1 MRVIGKG
8 YEYDD
13 LILVPQ
19 CGEYIYSRDDISLDM
34 QLEMFFLN
42 DKRRNKLPIL
52 SAPMKGIS
60 GVELVS
66 ALSKL
71 GCYGILHRF
80 NTDETRFEQIK
91 ELANRGDYFG
101 IAVGARNIQSE
112 IELLERVRNELTDN
126 FFICLDTANGYSEV
140 AINCTKNLASKFLHI
155 PLITGNVATSDGFI
169 RATDNYKS
177 VMVRVGIGPG
187 RVCITRNKTGVGV
200 PQLTA
205 IADCAEASRIM
216 SSSHYSWG
224 GITGSL
230 VIADG
235 GIKNSGDA
243 VKAFAAGARMVM
255 LGYLFAKTQEAESTD
270 GSMYGMAS
278 KRIQLE
284 FTDKVKSIE
293 GMEIK
298 INPDEKIPVAEF
310 IEDFRYSIASACTYI
325 GCTELRRISEVAK
338 FMESGKGSFKEL

>member
-19 CGEYIYSRDDISLDM
+19 CGEYIYSRDEVSLDM
-34 QLEMFFLN
+34 DLYLFFTN
-42 DKRRNKLPIL
+42 DKRKNTYPIM

-66 ALSKL
+66 ALSDL

-80 NTDETRFEQIK
+80 DSDESRLEKINTLID
-91 ELANRGDYFG
+91 RGAYFG
-101 IAVGARNIQSE
+101 VAVGARNIDSE
-112 IELLERVRNELTDN
+112 IELLQSIDTSKI
-126 FFICLDTANGYSEV
+126 FICLDTANGYSEKTVTV
-140 AINCTKNLASKFLHI
+140 AHRLTNKFMNV
-155 PLITGNVATSDGFI
+155 PLVVGNVATADGFHRI
-169 RATDNYKS
+169 ADYYKS
-177 VMVRVGIGPG
+177 AMVRVGVGPG
-187 RVCITRNKTGVGV
+187 KVCITRNKTGVGV

-205 IADCAEASRIM
+205 IADCVEASNTLSKI
-216 SSSHYSWG
+216 HYNNV
-224 GITGSL
+224 TNGSF

-235 GIKNSGDA
+235 GIKNPGDA

-255 LGYLFAKTQEAESTD
+255 LGYLFAKTEEAESTD

-298 INPDEKIPVAEF
+298 INPDEKVPVKEF
-310 IEDFRYSIASACTYI
+310 IEDFIYSIKSACTYV
-325 GCTELRRISEVAK
+325 GCTNLRDISRVAR

>member
-13 LILVPQ
+13 LILVPR
-19 CGEYIYSRDDISLDM
+19 CGEYFNSRDDVILDM
-34 QLEMFFLN
+34 NLGLFFFTN
-42 DKRRNKLPIL
+42 DPRKNTYPIM
-52 SAPMKGIS
+52 SSPMKGIS

-66 ALSKL
+66 ALSDL

-80 NTDETRFEQIK
+80 DSDETRLEKINT
-91 ELANRGDYFG
+91 LIDRGAYFG
-101 IAVGARNIQSE
+101 VAVGARNIEKE
-112 IELLERVRNELTDN
+112 IELLQSVDTGKL
-126 FFICLDTANGYSEV
+126 FICLDTANGYSERTIN
-140 AINCTKNLASKFLHI
+140 AIHKLSSKFI
-155 PLITGNVATSDGFI
+155 SVPLVVGNVATADGFHRI
-169 RATDNYKS
+169 SDLYKS

-205 IADCAEASRIM
+205 IADCAEASNIVSKSRYNSIINN
-216 SSSHYSWG
+216 S
-224 GITGSL
+224 T

-298 INPDEKIPVAEF
+298 INPDEKVPVKEF
-310 IEDFRYSIASACTYI
+310 IDDFIYSIKSACTYV
-325 GCTELRRISEVAK
+325 GCKNLSDISSVAR